1 MRKQNH
7 VRLIYG
13 VMLILLLLSILAG
26 ISLGPSAVGLS
37 QIIPTLIG
45 EGSFKEEFILL
56 SVRMPRVFI
65 LALAG
70 MALALSGAILQS
82 LTKNDLADPGIIGIN
97 AGAGMAITIFYL
109 FVDAN
114 LDYYTYQLP
123 AVGFAGAIITAVLI
137 YGMTVEKQKG
147 IQPVKL
153 VLMGVGFA
161 SALSGLMVILISGAR
176 QEDVQFISR
185 WLAGSIWGADWPF
198 ILALLPWLT
207 ISVPILLFKQRAMNL
222 LALNETVAKGVGVHV
237 NRDRVILLI
246 VAVALAASSVS
257 VVGNISFIG
266 LIAPHIAKRLVGA
279 RHQSFLFLSPLIGA
293 AILITADTIGR
304 IIYSE
309 QTIPAGIIVSII
321 GAPYFL
327 YLLKKTS

>member
-1 MRKQNH
+1 M
-7 VRLIYG
+7 
-13 VMLILLLLSILAG
+13 
-26 ISLGPSAVGLS
+26 
-37 QIIPTLIG
+37 
-45 EGSFKEEFILL
+45 FILT
-56 SVRMPRVFI
+56 
-65 LALAG
+65 LAG

-161 SALSGLMVILISGAR
+161 SALSGAR